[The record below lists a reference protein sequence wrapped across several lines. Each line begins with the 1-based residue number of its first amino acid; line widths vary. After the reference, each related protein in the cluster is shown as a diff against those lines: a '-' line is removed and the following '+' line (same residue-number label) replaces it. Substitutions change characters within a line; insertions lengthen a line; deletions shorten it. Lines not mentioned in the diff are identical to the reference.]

1 MVLQESI
8 LLIMEK
14 TNWIIVKSRGR
25 GVDYGVG
32 TFVKNMLQ
40 GLKLIPN
47 IEIFVLEIGGTK
59 NEDFYI
65 DKNDDVT
72 YFHFSKAWH
81 TTAEDTVSNLS
92 KHAKNTLRVL
102 QPYIPINRK
111 TVIHL
116 NFIYQ
121 YFLGKEFKD
130 KFDATVIFTQHVFTE
145 KFDKK
150 KYDFDLEIGIYQLV
164 DHVVT
169 VTKHGKDYLK
179 DRVGSGKKIIP
190 IYNGINPE
198 LFNIDI
204 ENDIVLHKY
213 GLSSNDNFIL
223 YSGRLDPIKGLKYFA
238 EALKTVVKEIPDC
251 RLIVAGDGNYEE
263 LINGCREVSSNV
275 NYLGFIPFDDLV
287 VLYKNATI
295 GVIPSLEEHC
305 SYVALEMLH
314 SGLPVV
320 ASNLGGLKEIFIH
333 NENALLVDTIAD
345 TTNVFGI
352 APQIEQ
358 MAEYMITLLN
368 TEKLRTKF
376 SVNAINRANNE
387 FTSAQMAKKYVEIA
401 LRNMKVE

>member
-1 MVLQESI
+1 MELQEST
-8 LLIMEK
+8 LFSMEK

-32 TFVKNMLQ
+32 TFVRNMLH
-40 GLKLIPN
+40 GLQQIPH

-65 DKNDDVT
+65 DKNDGIT
-72 YFHFSKAWH
+72 YFHFNKAWH
-81 TTAEDTVSNLS
+81 TNAKDTVSNLS

-102 QPYIPINRK
+102 QPYIPKHRK

-121 YFLGKEFKD
+121 YFLGKEFRD
-130 KFDATVIFTQHVFTE
+130 KFDATVICTQHVFTE
-145 KFDKK
+145 KFDSK
-150 KYDFDLEIGIYQLV
+150 KYDFDLETGIYQIV
-164 DHVVT
+164 DHVIT

-179 DRVGSGKKIIP
+179 NRVGSDKKITP
-190 IYNGINPE
+190 IYNGINPD
-198 LFNIDI
+198 LFNVELEHDT
-204 ENDIVLHKY
+204 VLYKY
-213 GLSSNDNFIL
+213 GLSSKDKFIL

-238 EALKTVVKEIPDC
+238 EAFKTVVKEIPDC
-251 RLIVAGDGNYEE
+251 RLVVAGNGNYEE
-263 LINGCREVSSNV
+263 LINACKEVSSNV

-287 VLYKNATI
+287 VLYKKATI

-333 NENALLVDTIAD
+333 NENALLVDTIPD
-345 TTNVFGI
+345 STNVFGI
-352 APQIEQ
+352 SPQVGRMSEHI
-358 MAEYMITLLN
+358 ITLLKN
-368 TEKLRTKF
+368 EELRNEF
-376 SVNAINRANNE
+376 SESAIKRANNE
-387 FTSAQMAKKYVEIA
+387 FTSTQMAKKYVEIT
-401 LRNMKVE
+401 LTNIKVE